1 MPDRRERN
9 CLVVPFGGWVALNTE
24 GMVWPRKVRKSSR
37 RGVSIIP
44 NIKIVEKVKAD
55 GRSCEDQT
63 FSPEK
68 ESVNVAVEKKDG
80 NKEE

>member
-1 MPDRRERN
+1 MHDRRMARLGTPSKGSGHMPTPDHSPAQEK
-9 CLVVPFGGWVALNTE
+9 CYTAV
-24 GMVWPRKVRKSSR
+24 
-37 RGVSIIP
+37 
-44 NIKIVEKVKAD
+44 KIVEKVKAD